1 MTKSDWTYIN
11 PRSVSRYE
19 PSLEKISCW
28 IKQFLNVCGL
38 APVAA
43 PQSRTVSSYDADAS
57 FLPSREKAIAL
68 AMFVWPS
75 SVYRAALVAASQ
87 SRTISSY
94 DADANVLLSH
104 EETTALTLPVW
115 PSNVGNTVR
124 VAASQGRTVSSSDT
138 DAIALPSHEKG
149 TALA

>member
-1 MTKSDWTYIN
+1 
-11 PRSVSRYE
+11 
-19 PSLEKISCW
+19 
-28 IKQFLNVCGL
+28 
-38 APVAA
+38 
-43 PQSRTVSSYDADAS
+43 
-57 FLPSREKAIAL
+57 L

-75 SVYRAALVAASQ
+75 SVYRAALVTASQ
-87 SRTISSY
+87 SRTILSY
-94 DADANVLLSH
+94 DADADADVLLSH

-138 DAIALPSHEKG
+138 DAITLLSCEKG

>member
-1 MTKSDWTYIN
+1 
-11 PRSVSRYE
+11 
-19 PSLEKISCW
+19 
-28 IKQFLNVCGL
+28 
-38 APVAA
+38 
-43 PQSRTVSSYDADAS
+43 
-57 FLPSREKAIAL
+57 
-68 AMFVWPS
+68 MFVWPS
-75 SVYRAALVAASQ
+75 SVYRAALVTASQ

-115 PSNVGNTVR
+115 PLNVDNTVR

-138 DAIALPSHEKG
+138 DAITLLSCEKG